1 MSVTLGLI
9 TNNDLLNFL
18 NSTSLSIWDFNY
30 FFYKGYWNTLST
42 YLYVPTTSLI
52 TNKELFSPSIWNWFL
67 GLIFNNLILFTA
79 FALLSFYY
87 CIYGVQMLSFTTNS
101 TDLFSDF
108 YSYLADADDE
118 IGSLDDILFYSIVFA
133 GVIVWFFLFTIFT
146 MYFSSSLT
154 WILTLLNLI
163 FIISILTP
171 IFTMFGFGLAFPV
184 YVRGVG
190 RSTSFMVETFLDCV
204 AIGVMLARFLIQNI
218 RLVLIFVA
226 FFELFE
232 LIYTN
237 CDISSISLVNQFFS
251 IDSDYSRL
259 YISNY
264 WYDWVSDFLTTQLVI
279 FYYWAHLTYT
289 FIGQLMNYLL
299 LSFYMFYFLYTNF
312 VLDAHEKYFLFK
324 RG

>member
-1 MSVTLGLI
+1 
-9 TNNDLLNFL
+9 
-18 NSTSLSIWDFNY
+18 
-30 FFYKGYWNTLST
+30 
-42 YLYVPTTSLI
+42 
-52 TNKELFSPSIWNWFL
+52 
-67 GLIFNNLILFTA
+67 
-79 FALLSFYY
+79 
-87 CIYGVQMLSFTTNS
+87 MLSFTTNS

-118 IGSLDDILFYSIVFA
+118 IGALDDILFYSIVFA

-146 MYFSSSLT
+146 MYFASSLT
-154 WILTLLNLI
+154 WILTLLNFI

-237 CDISSISLVNQFFS
+237 CDISSISLINQLFS
-251 IDSDYSRL
+251 VDSDYSRL

-264 WYDWVSDFLTTQLVI
+264 WYDWVSDFLSTQLII

-312 VLDAHEKYFLFK
+312 VLDSHEKYFLFK
-324 RG
+324 RV